1 MTHHTTAPTV
11 VTSQGAV
18 RGRQEEHA
26 TVFRHIPYAAP
37 PRGAAR
43 FAPPVPHPP
52 WDGVRDATAA
62 GPTAPQPRRDAF
74 GRLDMSPYFGQGWV
88 PGEDYLAVNV
98 WTPDTARDDLP
109 VMVFV
114 HGGGFVA
121 GSTRSELYDGTAFA
135 RDGVVLVTLNYRL
148 GIPGFLHLPDA
159 PDNRGLLDVIAA
171 LRWVGDNIAAF
182 GGDPSRVTLF
192 GQSAGATIVG
202 AVVADPR
209 ADGLFQRAIIQSGN
223 GQGAFSRA
231 QASRVTRA
239 LARVLGT
246 AATAEALA
254 SVPDERFVEAM
265 PRLAGI
271 DLTVDGRFDPLIGL
285 SAFSLALDQQ
295 PAEAVATGRGAGIDL
310 LLGTTAEEGNLYLA
324 PPGHLTSS
332 TEEDVH
338 ATAARCHPDP
348 EKLVAVYRRER
359 PGASP
364 GELRAAIMTD
374 ALFGAGTRRL
384 ATAHARHPS
393 SRTHVYEFA
402 WRSGALDGRLGASH
416 VVELPFVFDRTGL
429 ARLHGPE
436 AILGPTEPP
445 ADLATRVHAV
455 WIRFARTGDPGWPP
469 YDGVRRTTMRI
480 AETWTQV
487 ADPGAQVR
495 LAWE

>member
-1 MTHHTTAPTV
+1 MTNHTTAPVV
-11 VTSQGAV
+11 VTSHGAV

-43 FAPPVPHPP
+43 FAPPTPHPP

-88 PGEDYLAVNV
+88 PGEDYLAVNI

-171 LRWVGDNIAAF
+171 LRWVGGNIAAF
-182 GGDPSRVTLF
+182 GGDSSRVTLF

-202 AVVADPR
+202 GVVADPR
-209 ADGLFQRAIIQSGN
+209 AEGLFHRAIIQSGS
-223 GQGAFSRA
+223 GLGAFSRA
-231 QASRVTRA
+231 QASRVTQALGRA
-239 LARVLGT
+239 LGT

-265 PRLAGI
+265 PQLAGI
-271 DLTVDGRFDPLIGL
+271 DLTVDGRFDPLVGL
-285 SAFSLALDQQ
+285 SAFSLVLDQQ
-295 PAEAVATGRGAGIDL
+295 PAEAVATGRGAGVDL

-324 PPGHLTSS
+324 PSGRLTSS

-338 ATAARCHPDP
+338 ATAARSHPAP
-348 EKLVAVYRRER
+348 EKLVEVYRRER

-402 WRSGALDGRLGASH
+402 WRSKALDGRLGASH
-416 VVELPFVFDRTGL
+416 VMELPFVFDRTEL

-445 ADLATRVHAV
+445 ADLASRVHAT

-487 ADPGAQVR
+487 ADPGAPIR